1 MTHFKPF
8 IQQLIELRNTLFR
21 SAISFVVIFVCL
33 SFYANDIYTFF
44 SAPLIA
50 KLTDGNKLVSTGL
63 TSTFLVPIKITA
75 FISFLFS
82 LPFIFYQFWRFIS
95 PGLYKKEKKLVLLS
109 FISGFILFFI
119 GMSFAYYLIFPIVFN
134 FFILMTPSN
143 VSLMI
148 DISSYLDLILS
159 LLISF
164 GLAFEV
170 PVIILI
176 LVTLGWVKV
185 KNLEE
190 MRPYMI
196 VIAFIIGAILTPP
209 DVISQFC
216 LAIPLW
222 FLYELGLLVSK
233 QINLKA

>member
-1 MTHFKPF
+1 VTHFKPF

-95 PGLYKKEKKLVLLS
+95 PGLYKKEKKLILLS

-119 GMSFAYYLIFPIVFN
+119 GMSFAFYLIFLIVFN

-176 LVTLGWVKV
+176 LVTLEWVKV
-185 KNLEE
+185 NTLEE

-222 FLYELGLLVSK
+222 FLYELGLFASK
-233 QINLKA
+233 RINLKA

>member
-95 PGLYKKEKKLVLLS
+95 PGLYKKEKKLILLS
-109 FISGFILFFI
+109 FVSGFILFFI
-119 GMSFAYYLIFPIVFN
+119 GMSFAYYLIFP
-134 FFILMTPSN
+134 
-143 VSLMI
+143 
-148 DISSYLDLILS
+148 Y
-159 LLISF
+159 LISLF
-164 GLAFEV
+164 
-170 PVIILI
+170 
-176 LVTLGWVKV
+176 
-185 KNLEE
+185 
-190 MRPYMI
+190 
-196 VIAFIIGAILTPP
+196 
-209 DVISQFC
+209 
-216 LAIPLW
+216 
-222 FLYELGLLVSK
+222 
-233 QINLKA
+233 

>member
-1 MTHFKPF
+1 MTQFKPF
-8 IQQLIELRNTLFR
+8 IKQLIELRNTLFR
-21 SAISFVVIFVCL
+21 SSLSFIIIFVCL

-44 SAPLIA
+44 STPLIE
-50 KLTDGNKLVSTGL
+50 KLIDGNKLVSTGL

-95 PGLYKKEKKLVLLS
+95 PGLYKKEKKL
-109 FISGFILFFI
+109 ILFSFVSGLVLFFV
-119 GMSFAYYLIFPIVFN
+119 GMAFAYYLIFPIVFK
-134 FFILMTPSN
+134 FFIMMTPLN

-170 PVIILI
+170 PVILII

-185 KNLEE
+185 KTLEE
-190 MRPYMI
+190 VRPYMI
-196 VIAFIIGAILTPP
+196 VIAFVIGAILTPP
-209 DVISQFC
+209 DVISQIC

-222 FLYELGLLVSK
+222 FLYELGLFVSK
-233 QINLKA
+233 RINFKT

>member
-1 MTHFKPF
+1 VTHFKPF

-75 FISFLFS
+75 FISFLLS
-82 LPFIFYQFWRFIS
+82 LPFIFYQFWRFIT

>member
-1 MTHFKPF
+1 M
-8 IQQLIELRNTLFR
+8 
-21 SAISFVVIFVCL
+21 
-33 SFYANDIYTFF
+33 
-44 SAPLIA
+44 
-50 KLTDGNKLVSTGL
+50 
-63 TSTFLVPIKITA
+63 PIKITA
-75 FISFLFS
+75 FISFLLS

-95 PGLYKKEKKLVLLS
+95 PGLYKKEKKLILFS
-109 FISGFILFFI
+109 FISGFILFFV
-119 GMSFAYYLIFPIVFN
+119 GMAFAYYLIFPIVFN
-134 FFILMTPSN
+134 FFILMTPLN

-148 DISSYLDLILS
+148 DISNYLDLILS

-185 KNLEE
+185 KTLEE
-190 MRPYMI
+190 ARPYMI

-222 FLYELGLLVSK
+222 LLYELGLFVSK
-233 QINLKA
+233 RVNL

>member
-1 MTHFKPF
+1 VTHFKPF

-75 FISFLFS
+75 FISFLLS
-82 LPFIFYQFWRFIS
+82 LPFIFYQFWRFIT

-233 QINLKA
+233 QINLEA

>member
-1 MTHFKPF
+1 VTHFKPF

-75 FISFLFS
+75 FISFLLS
-82 LPFIFYQFWRFIS
+82 LPFIFSQFWRFIS

>member
-75 FISFLFS
+75 FISFLLS
-82 LPFIFYQFWRFIS
+82 LPFIFYQFWRFIT

-196 VIAFIIGAILTPP
+196 VMAFIIGAILTPP

-222 FLYELGLLVSK
+222 FLYELGLLASK

>member
-33 SFYANDIYTFF
+33 SFYANDTYTFF

-95 PGLYKKEKKLVLLS
+95 PGLYKKEKKLILLS

-176 LVTLGWVKV
+176 LVTLEWVKV
-185 KNLEE
+185 KTLEE

-196 VIAFIIGAILTPP
+196 VIALIIDAILTPS

-222 FLYELGLLVSK
+222 FLYELGLFASK
-233 QINLKA
+233 RINLKA

>member
-75 FISFLFS
+75 FISFLLS
-82 LPFIFYQFWRFIS
+82 LPFIFYQFWRFIT

-185 KNLEE
+185 KTLEE